1 MMAKKWNE
9 KKYIELCNQREMK
22 MYEMRLK
29 GVPFSERRNAV
40 KEITEQIES
49 L

>member
-1 MMAKKWNE
+1 MAKKWNE
-9 KKYIELCNQREMK
+9 NKYIELCNQREMK
-22 MYEMRLK
+22 MYEMRLR
-29 GVPFSERRNAV
+29 GVPFSVRREAV

>member
-29 GVPFSERRNAV
+29 GVPYSERLNAV